1 MQRYLIIFHIFYK
14 SASLNILAKCSKCC
28 RIRNGPCPPD
38 AAETFLGVKCQEC
51 CKWFTNEECY
61 KFHKKGPCQTFK
73 KCEKCNHVYRVNNLP
88 HRCGDEYCKLCQRI
102 HNSAKGCYIQPIQNK
117 NDNPVRRIIIFDLEV
132 ICFY

>member
-38 AAETFLGVKCQEC
+38 VANTFLGIKCQEC

-61 KFHKKGPCQTFK
+61 KFHKKALVRHLK
-73 KCEKCNHVYRVNNLP
+73 SV
-88 HRCGDEYCKLCQRI
+88 
-102 HNSAKGCYIQPIQNK
+102 K
-117 NDNPVRRIIIFDLEV
+117 NV
-132 ICFY
+132 IMCIE